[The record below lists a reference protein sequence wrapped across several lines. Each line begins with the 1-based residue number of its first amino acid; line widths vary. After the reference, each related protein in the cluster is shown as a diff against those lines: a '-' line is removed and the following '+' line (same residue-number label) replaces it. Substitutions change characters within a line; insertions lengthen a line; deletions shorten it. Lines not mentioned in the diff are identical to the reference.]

1 MCSAINLIKEASVY
15 PSASTGQ
22 IHIGKLLMSCLGD
35 NRLSVNMEEILYRVQ
50 IDSLVE
56 LFKMVEEKTLKD
68 NIKKYNPTFFEELA
82 RLEEWYGLE
91 KIEKVVRK

>member
-1 MCSAINLIKEASVY
+1 MSAAINLIREASVY

-35 NRLSVNMEEILYRVQ
+35 TRLNVNMDEILYRVQ

-56 LFKMVEEKTLKD
+56 LFKMIEEKTLRD
-68 NIKKYNPTFFEELA
+68 NIKKYNPTFLEELEK
-82 RLEEWYGLE
+82 LEEWYDLD
-91 KIEKVVRK
+91 

>member
-1 MCSAINLIKEASVY
+1 MSSAVNLIKEASVY

-35 NRLSVNMEEILYRVQ
+35 IRLNVNMEEILYKVQ

-56 LFKMVEEKTLKD
+56 LFKMVEEKTLRD
-68 NIKKYNPTFFEELA
+68 NIKKYNPIFLEELA
-82 RLEEWYGLE
+82 KLEEWYNLD
-91 KIEKVVRK
+91 